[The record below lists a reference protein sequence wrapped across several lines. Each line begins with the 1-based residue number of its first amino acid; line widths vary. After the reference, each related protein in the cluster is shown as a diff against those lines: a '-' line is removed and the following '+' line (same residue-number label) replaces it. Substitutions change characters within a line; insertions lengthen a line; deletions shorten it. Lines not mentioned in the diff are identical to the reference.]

1 MAGEQIAVVR
11 AVADIVAVIGT
22 WPIGMVLLLVVVAPW
37 VALFLVSRSLDRRAA
52 DHDKQSVT
60 ALAAIKEQFGATL
73 EAHDKRFE
81 GVVRMYENNAELVKG
96 YEKLAG
102 DLAGIIHLNT
112 QVQTRLVEKIDNNM
126 YCPAI
131 REKGPK
137 G

>member
-1 MAGEQIAVVR
+1 MTAEQVAVVK
-11 AVADIVAVIGT
+11 AVADILATIGA
-22 WPIGMVLLLVVVAPW
+22 WPLGLVLILVVVAPW
-37 VALFLVSRSLDRRAA
+37 VAMFLVSRSLERRAA
-52 DHDKQSVT
+52 DHDTQSAV